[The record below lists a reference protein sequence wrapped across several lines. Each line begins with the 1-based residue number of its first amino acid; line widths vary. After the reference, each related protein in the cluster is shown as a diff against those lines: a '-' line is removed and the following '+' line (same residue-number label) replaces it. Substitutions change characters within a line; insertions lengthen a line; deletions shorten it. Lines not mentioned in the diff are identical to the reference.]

1 VLTGDLEVDGDIH
14 GSNIRLG
21 SDGQKIWGSTNG
33 TNYLKMVVADEWRIE
48 VQPTK
53 VAIKN
58 DLWVKGDLQVDGTI
72 NGTLAFGIADGIDTR
87 DVLDRAETATMPA
100 LDEEGVDGL
109 TVNEVVTAL
118 LLKVKELSADIKEL
132 KGN

>member
-1 VLTGDLEVDGDIH
+1 M
-14 GSNIRLG
+14 LG

-58 DLWVKGDLQVDGTI
+58 DLLVKGNLTVDGTI
-72 NGTLAFGIADGIDTR
+72 NGTLAFGIADGIDTA
-87 DVLDRAETATMPA
+87 DVLDRAEVATMPA
-100 LDEEGVDGL
+100 PDAEGVATADVEAESL

-118 LLKVKELSADIKEL
+118 LAKVKEQSEQIATLSADIQEL